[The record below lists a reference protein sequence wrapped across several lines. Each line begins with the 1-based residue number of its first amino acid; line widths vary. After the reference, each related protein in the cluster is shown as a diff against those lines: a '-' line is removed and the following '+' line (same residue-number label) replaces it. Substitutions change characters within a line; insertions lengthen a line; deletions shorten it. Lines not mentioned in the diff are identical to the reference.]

1 MYPNFIY
8 FYYIGIYKKKLFSRY
23 LTNVSFMSAGE
34 NELSTVP
41 QEIGE
46 SNI

>member
-1 MYPNFIY
+1 
-8 FYYIGIYKKKLFSRY
+8 

-46 SNI
+46 SNIWYLDRLYRAVL